1 MFQTV
6 SLSLYR
12 KAEFISFV
20 KDYLTV
26 LDKYDTTTVA
36 EKVTALKEAY
46 KSITDDYQQPISS
59 DYTAS
64 IQELDRK
71 RDACLVGIRTVLNGY
86 AFHYDTE
93 LRAAAN
99 AILKSMDKYGK
110 NIQRM
115 DYRSQTVI
123 LENLIQDWDAPEF
136 KTHLKNLYLEDWAK
150 QMKTDNEA
158 FAALRQARS
167 EERAANVSES
177 MEVHRPAVIEAYRAL
192 NTLIAAHQTIATAEN
207 WTKIIAEHNA
217 IATEYETQL
226 SRRTAKKVE
235 IKE

>member
-6 SLSLYR
+6 SLNLYR

-26 LDKYDTTTVA
+26 LEKHDTTVVA
-36 EKVTALKEAY
+36 AKVNVLKEAY
-46 KSITDDYQQPISS
+46 KSITDDYQQPTSS
-59 DYTAS
+59 DYTAA
-64 IQELDRK
+64 IEELDRK
-71 RDACLVGIRTVLNGY
+71 RDACLVGIRTVANGY
-86 AFHYDTE
+86 VFHYDTALKE
-93 LRAAAN
+93 AAN
-99 AILKSMDKYGK
+99 AILKSIDKYGK

-115 DYRSQTVI
+115 NYRAQTVV
-123 LENLIQDWDAPEF
+123 LENLIQDWDAPELNA
-136 KTHLKNLYLEDWAK
+136 HLVTLHLQSWAS

-158 FAALRQARS
+158 FSAMRQTRS
-167 EERAANVSES
+167 EERAANTTEG
-177 MEVHRPAVIEAYRAL
+177 MDVHRPAVIEAYRAL

-226 SRRTAKKVE
+226 SRRTAKKNEDV
-235 IKE
+235 K